1 MYYSS
6 AIYLIYY
13 FSKKFINEVFR
24 LKLSEE
30 QVLLRGITGRNFP
43 KEEAARL
50 WTKINE
56 HKWHLGEILGR
67 DVGIGAATL
76 DYLENFTGEIYAPDE
91 RENSNDVSAYLN
103 NSFA

>member
-13 FSKKFINEVFR
+13 FSKRFINEVSR
-24 LKLSEE
+24 RKLSEE
-30 QVLLRGITGRNFP
+30 QILLRKITGEFFP

-50 WTKINE
+50 WKKINE

-76 DYLENFTGEIYAPDE
+76 DYLENFTGEIYTPDE
-91 RENSNDVSAYLN
+91 RENSNDVYAYLY